1 LVLGVSNL
9 PIGVVKGHNSSG
21 GKLPLSPVFQ
31 GNFPTKDVVDA
42 SIKFLVG
49 MTRVLIAFLFGLVLL
64 IRPLVVLAIIFVAIF
79 VAAALPFAGVQVVDR
94 LQTLAIPHCM
104 VGIWMNQTGTLK
116 DLGIG
121 ILIVALGRWLDSVD
135 GIVTWSVVALPP
147 PKVILPTPITIVIAA
162 VTVIIVPIIATVVTT
177 PIIWAAILLVG
188 ARSLADIFLDLLV
201 GLISICPLLHHREV
215 LK

>member
-1 LVLGVSNL
+1 
-9 PIGVVKGHNSSG
+9 
-21 GKLPLSPVFQ
+21 
-31 GNFPTKDVVDA
+31 
-42 SIKFLVG
+42 
-49 MTRVLIAFLFGLVLL
+49 MTRVLIALLFGLVLL
-64 IRPLVVLAIIFVAIF
+64 IRPLVVLAIIFIAIF
-79 VAAALPFAGVQVVDR
+79 VAAALPFAGVQVLDR

-104 VGIWMNQTGTLK
+104 VGVRMNQTGTLK

-147 PKVILPTPITIVIAA
+147 PKVILLTPITIVIAA
-162 VTVIIVPIIATVVTT
+162 VTVIIAPIIETVVTT

-188 ARSLADIFLDLLV
+188 AGSLADIFLDLLV